1 MQSSQCGSSK
11 NRVTPPATSPFL
23 AVRRLTFHTS
33 KPSARATTTCP
44 LMRGSGSTWAAIAG
58 ATLPELM
65 HRLGHK
71 TPTAA
76 MRYQHASSE
85 RHREVADRLG
95 ALLRPGAVEL
105 EPVAEVIDITGPN
118 VGR

>member
-1 MQSSQCGSSK
+1 M
-11 NRVTPPATSPFL
+11 ADAL
-23 AVRRLTFHTS
+23 
-33 KPSARATTTCP
+33 
-44 LMRGSGSTWAAIAG
+44 AG

-76 MRYQHASSE
+76 MRYQHATSE

-95 ALLRPGAVEL
+95 ALLRPGAIEPEL
-105 EPVAEVIDITGPN
+105 VADVIDIAGPN
-118 VGR
+118 GGR